1 LDESRSHDQT
11 LDWLLQYPRI
21 HFTPRIDERARVAI
35 LNVGSISRQES
46 TSARVAILN
55 FGSCPSALACS
66 RVSPAS
72 TAPDAWFSS
81 PIRFFCFTTGQSWSS
96 CLLRPVLLFPVH
108 DSRSIFLLPRAR
120 THEVCF
126 GSRRQCAP
134 RLFQRAQ
141 VFTKCSDAG
150 VICFCRRSSVL
161 ILYCV

>member
-1 LDESRSHDQT
+1 VFSEKRYSTLYLNESRPHDQA
-11 LDWLLQYPRI
+11 LDWLLQCPRI
-21 HFTPRIDERARVAI
+21 HFTPRIDEP
-35 LNVGSISRQES
+35 
-46 TSARVAILN
+46 ARVAILN

-66 RVSPAS
+66 RMSPAS

-96 CLLRPVLLFPVH
+96 CLLRPVLLFPIH